1 MQLPDIRPD
10 HIDMV
15 RQILQQHVP
24 HAQVWVFGS
33 RAKWTA
39 RDTSDL
45 DLCISANAA
54 LSFEQMGALREAFEN
69 SNLPYKVDVVDW
81 ATTSEAL
88 RAIIDQS
95 KVPLPMAGDETV
107 KAAGGAVCRRGGVM
121 GAWRNTVVGNLLNF
135 SNGRSS
141 PPRSANLQFP
151 VYGSNGIIGSAST
164 TNADENTI
172 IVGRVGSY
180 CGSLYL
186 AETKCWVTDNAIKAS
201 PVATN
206 DAKFLFYL
214 LQTLDLNNRRAGSGQ
229 PLLNQQILA
238 TIPAYV
244 PEPEEQKA
252 IAAVLSALD
261 DKIELNRRM
270 NETLEAS
277 ARALFRDWF
286 VDFGPVKAK
295 AANAPATLAPE
306 IWFLFPAQLD
316 DEGKPEGWQEF
327 RLDELADYRTG
338 SINPGNQPDTLFE
351 HYSLPAYDA
360 REQPALDLGSTIKSN
375 KTQIPSGA
383 ILLSKLNPETPRV
396 WIPDLPAGQPQVA
409 STEFLAFVPK
419 KKVGMALVYSLF
431 NETTFRQTL
440 SGMVTG
446 TSKSHQRV
454 SPGAVTKLIVL
465 TADPQIFSAFEK
477 AVGPMLDQILAN
489 RLESRTL
496 AQTRDWLLPKL
507 MSGEIRVADA
517 ARVVENAA
525 GMAL

>member
-1 MQLPDIRPD
+1 
-10 HIDMV
+10 
-15 RQILQQHVP
+15 
-24 HAQVWVFGS
+24 
-33 RAKWTA
+33 
-39 RDTSDL
+39 
-45 DLCISANAA
+45 
-54 LSFEQMGALREAFEN
+54 
-69 SNLPYKVDVVDW
+69 
-81 ATTSEAL
+81 
-88 RAIIDQS
+88 
-95 KVPLPMAGDETV
+95 
-107 KAAGGAVCRRGGVM
+107 M
-121 GAWRNTVVGNLLNF
+121 GAWQATVVGNLLHF

-151 VYGSNGIIGSAST
+151 VYGSNGIIGSSST
-164 TNADENTI
+164 SNADENTI

-201 PVATN
+201 PIAEN

-229 PLLNQQILA
+229 PLLNQQILS
-238 TIPAYV
+238 TIQVYV
-244 PEPEEQKA
+244 PEPEEQNA

-295 AANAPATLAPE
+295 AAAQAALGGPAQNHQAKAVPVTPNPATFAPE
-306 IWFLFPAQLD
+306 IWSLFPDALD

-396 WIPDLPAGQPQVA
+396 WIPDLPAARPQVA

-440 SGMVTG
+440 AGMVTG

-465 TADPQIFSAFEK
+465 TADPQIFSTFEK
-477 AVGPMLDQILAN
+477 VVGPMLDQILAN
-489 RLESRTL
+489 RLQSRTL
-496 AQTRDWLLPKL
+496 AQTRDMLLPKL
-507 MSGEIRVADA
+507 MSGEIRVADG
-517 ARVVENAA
+517 ARAVDD
-525 GMAL
+525 AL